1 MTVCF
6 PSLIYVS
13 SPIAHLTNL
22 DYTPVVAIRLPEL
35 SLRSRTNEKVAFAA
49 FRKLSNSWLPE
60 KRHDNSLQLAYTINA
75 EHVFANY
82 PEADAD

>member
-1 MTVCF
+1 M
-6 PSLIYVS
+6 S
-13 SPIAHLTNL
+13 SPIAHLTDL
-22 DYTPVVAIRLPEL
+22 HYTPVVAVSLPEL
-35 SLRSRTNEKVAFAA
+35 SLKSRTNEKVAFAA
-49 FRKLSNSWLPE
+49 FRKLSNSWPPE